1 MNRYAIRAAKYV
13 VYLFVLFLLI
23 FAVMSALGGTSLSL
37 STLVSS
43 DRGWWLAV
51 VLVVF
56 AAAYPFFGFTSKLLT
71 VDAEAKADEV
81 ERVMGLCGYM
91 RTTDR
96 GVQEGVQT
104 YRASSGVKRLALMYE
119 DTITIT
125 TQNGVST
132 MAGPRKEVVRAAFR
146 MTTFVQ

>member
-13 VYLFVLFLLI
+13 IYLFVLFLLI

-56 AAAYPFFGFTSKLLT
+56 AAAYPFFGFTSKVLT

-91 RTTDR
+91 RVGDR
-96 GVQEGVQT
+96 TPEVHT

-119 DTITIT
+119 DTVTIT
-125 TQNGVST
+125 TQNGLSM

>member
-23 FAVMSALGGTSLSL
+23 FAVMNALGGTKLSL
-37 STLVSS
+37 ADLVTST
-43 DRGWWLAV
+43 RGWWLAV
-51 VLVVF
+51 VVVVF

-71 VDAEAKADEV
+71 LDAAAKADEV

-91 RTTDR
+91 RTDDR
-96 GVQEGVQT
+96 RDPMHQT

-119 DTITIT
+119 DTITVA
-125 TQNGVST
+125 TQNGLST
-132 MAGPRKEVVRAAFR
+132 MSGPRKEVVRAAFR
-146 MTTFVQ
+146 TTTFVQ

>member
-13 VYLFVLFLLI
+13 IYLFVLLLLI
-23 FAVMSALGGTSLSL
+23 FTLMSALGGTKLSL

-51 VLVVF
+51 VVLFF
-56 AAAYPFFGFTSKLLT
+56 AAVYPFFGFSSKLLT
-71 VDAEAKADEV
+71 VDAEAKAEEV
-81 ERVMGLCGYM
+81 ERVMGLCGFM
-91 RTTDR
+91 KQSDR
-96 GVQEGVQT
+96 SQGGVQV
-104 YRASSGVKRLALMYE
+104 YRASSGVKRLVLMYE

-125 TQNGVST
+125 TNNGVST
-132 MAGPRKEVVRAAFR
+132 MAGPRKEVVRAAYR